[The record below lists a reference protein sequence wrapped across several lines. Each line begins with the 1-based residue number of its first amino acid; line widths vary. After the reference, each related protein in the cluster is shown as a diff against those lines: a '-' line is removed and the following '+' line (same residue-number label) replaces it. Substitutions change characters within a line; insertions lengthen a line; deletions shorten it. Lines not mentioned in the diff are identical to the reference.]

1 MASKDHG
8 RLDEL
13 QRDPYPLYAEARGT
27 PGLTFVPELDAW
39 LVARDADVRE
49 VLIRSDDFS
58 SVRALLPDVMP
69 SPAALQVLSKG
80 FGKRPTVVSTD
91 GASHQRHRAPSTAGS
106 PRPASRP
113 SCRTPPSA
121 PRRSWTTS
129 PPTAAWS

>member
-1 MASKDHG
+1 MANKDHG
-8 RLDEL
+8 RLDAL

-80 FGKRPTVVSTD
+80 SASGPPSSPPTARRTSGT
-91 GASHQRHRAPSTAGS
+91 GPPSTAGS
-106 PRPASRP
+106 PGPASRP
-113 SCRTPPSA
+113 SRRTPPSA

-129 PPTAAWS
+129 PRTAAWS